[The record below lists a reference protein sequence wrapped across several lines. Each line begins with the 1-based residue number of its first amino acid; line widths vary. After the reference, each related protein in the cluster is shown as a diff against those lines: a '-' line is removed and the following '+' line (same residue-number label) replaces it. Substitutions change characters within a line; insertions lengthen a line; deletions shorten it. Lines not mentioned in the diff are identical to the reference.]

1 MFLKANLNFNQPF
14 LSLPEG
20 ITPVT
25 ILDKILLGYLVRVF
39 MEVVNI

>member
-1 MFLKANLNFNQPF
+1 MYLKANLNFNPPF
-14 LSLPEG
+14 LSLPVG

-25 ILDKILLGYLVRVF
+25 IFDKILFGYLVRVF